1 MFRHRNSNALR
12 AVEGTEAL
20 QPKATSAPATAAA
33 GAPRLVREAAAA
45 SDATVA
51 RAPDTADQPAEAPPV
66 ASPAA
71 PAVAAPQG
79 KRRSRRKLILGFG
92 ALLVLAL
99 GSWYG
104 HYWWTVG
111 RFLESTDD
119 AYVGA
124 HTATLA
130 AKIPGYLASVDV
142 TDNAE
147 VKAGDVIARIDDG
160 DYTLAAETARDNVA
174 IEQATIERIGKQI
187 AVQESGV
194 AQANAQLASAKA
206 GATRAELELARQ
218 QSLAGHEFAIRQA
231 LEQAQANRDQSVA
244 AVQGAEAGVAAAQ
257 ANVAV
262 LKAQQQE
269 AQRTLKQFQTA
280 LAKADRD
287 LSFAVIRAPFDG
299 VIGNRAVQS
308 GDYVQPGQRLAS
320 LVPLHDVYIDANFKE
335 TQLSSMRPGQSVTVA
350 VDALPD
356 HDIKGRVAS
365 VAPASGSVF
374 SLLPP
379 DNATGNFTKVVQ
391 RLAVRIEVPTT
402 LRTQE
407 LLRPGMSVVVSV
419 NTKGATERAP
429 AQVAGG
435 AD

>member
-1 MFRHRNSNALR
+1 M
-12 AVEGTEAL
+12 
-20 QPKATSAPATAAA
+20 
-33 GAPRLVREAAAA
+33 
-45 SDATVA
+45 
-51 RAPDTADQPAEAPPV
+51 
-66 ASPAA
+66 
-71 PAVAAPQG
+71 
-79 KRRSRRKLILGFG
+79 
-92 ALLVLAL
+92 
-99 GSWYG
+99 
-104 HYWWTVG
+104 
-111 RFLESTDD
+111 
-119 AYVGA
+119 
-124 HTATLA
+124 
-130 AKIPGYLASVDV
+130 
-142 TDNAE
+142 
-147 VKAGDVIARIDDG
+147 
-160 DYTLAAETARDNVA
+160 
-174 IEQATIERIGKQI
+174 
-187 AVQESGV
+187 
-194 AQANAQLASAKA
+194 
-206 GATRAELELARQ
+206 
-218 QSLAGHEFAIRQA
+218 
-231 LEQAQANRDQSVA
+231 
-244 AVQGAEAGVAAAQ
+244 QGAEAGVTAAQ

-287 LSFAVIRAPFDG
+287 LSFTVIRAPFDG

-335 TQLSSMRPGQSVTVA
+335 TQLSGMRPGQPVTVA

-391 RLAVRIEVPTT
+391 RLAVRIEVPAT

-419 NTKGATERAP
+419 NTKGATERTP

>member
-20 QPKATSAPATAAA
+20 QPKAPSAPATAAA

-51 RAPDTADQPAEAPPV
+51 RAPDTADQPTEAPPV

-71 PAVAAPQG
+71 PSVAAPQG
-79 KRRSRRKLILGFG
+79 KRRSSRKLILGFG

-218 QSLAGHEFAIRQA
+218 QSLAGHEFASRQA

-244 AVQGAEAGVAAAQ
+244 AVQGAEAGVTAAQ

-335 TQLSSMRPGQSVTVA
+335 TQLSGMRPGQSVTVA

-391 RLAVRIEVPTT
+391 RLAVRIEVPAT

-429 AQVAGG
+429 AQVAGD